1 MAVSKSCFSPTPSVS
16 KPKVCTS
23 GYCAVSS
30 CQWAFRSCPMMV
42 LPSRMNGGSST
53 GRTPPHPSPVWEGA
67 VASVF
72 DAMSANKS
80 PCMLPSLKRKLPPSI
95 EAPPSSP
102 FLERVVLC
110 IDVSLVGCDHSPPL
124 GGAGGRVF
132 FKSCLN
138 SSSSYMCCRALW
150 SGSLISSAFI
160 SSVMGASFTIVA
172 NQWLCLMRSAFSVT
186 FLCMAPFS
194 LSVLF
199 SRFSM
204 LPHCWMR
211 VQAVFSPTPGQPGM
225 LSLESPISPRMSITC
240 KGESMP
246 HFSQISLGPMTCAS
260 LLPTGGRYMLTLS
273 VTNWP

>member
-1 MAVSKSCFSPTPSVS
+1 MLNRSGSLCLVVSSFGAEAGSS
-16 KPKVCTS
+16 KPPN
-23 GYCAVSS
+23 
-30 CQWAFRSCPMMV
+30 R
-42 LPSRMNGGSST
+42 
-53 GRTPPHPSPVWEGA
+53 
-67 VASVF
+67 
-72 DAMSANKS
+72 S
-80 PCMLPSLKRKLPPSI
+80 PCMLPSLKRKS
-95 EAPPSSP
+95 EAGKVKGCFPFSVFRFPFSSEFSVFRFP
-102 FLERVVLC
+102 FSVLL
-110 IDVSLVGCDHSPPL
+110 SSW
-124 GGAGGRVF
+124 R
-132 FKSCLN
+132 N

-240 KGESMP
+240 RGDSMP
-246 HFSQISLGPMTCAS
+246 HFSQISLGPITCAS